1 MDPRLES
8 IRQIIHLNTWLLHNC
23 LDGVDDA
30 LANRRLTA
38 DTNSLA
44 FLAAHLTD
52 SRYFICKRAG
62 REFPHPLGNALEK
75 GKTLDELGPL
85 PPLAAIVTAW
95 DTVSDELR
103 ALLESLDA
111 AALAQPAYKFPGSD
125 GTFFGM
131 LSFLTQH
138 DSYHVGQMSILRRQL
153 GLPAMKYSQT

>member
-1 MDPRLES
+1 MNPRLAS
-8 IRQIIHLNTWLLHNC
+8 ISQIIDLNTWLLHNC

-52 SRYFICKRAG
+52 SRHFICKRAG
-62 REFPHPLGNALEK
+62 REFPHPLGDALEK

-85 PPLAAIVTAW
+85 PPLAEIIAAW
-95 DTVSDELR
+95 ATVSAELR
-103 ALLESLDA
+103 ALLESLDE
-111 AALAQPAYKFPGSD
+111 AALAQPAYQFPGSD
-125 GTFFGM
+125 GTLFGM
-131 LSFLTQH
+131 LNFLTQH

-153 GLPAMKYSQT
+153 GLPAMKYSRT